1 MAEFGRPRPSDDL
14 RALAAEHSHLAEHL
28 ESFNERTG
36 EYPTLLDEPTS
47 EYESRRPNV
56 LYPAREPI
64 FVHIYGDRG
73 VDTTYY
79 CVEPTLT
86 EADERLYD
94 DVRSRIL
101 DRSVTRPAP
110 STEAEF
116 TDHLDALLEDVVRID
131 GEGEPPGPLDR
142 VRERVLGDQFAV
154 DADTY
159 GRIRYRL
166 QRDIVGLG
174 PLEAIMEDPANE
186 DIHVIGPGG
195 VYVDHGTYGML
206 ETTASFGSADAF
218 ENWLKNMGERMN
230 NPISDSRP
238 IVDATLPNGSRIN
251 IIYSD
256 DVSIKGPSLTI
267 RQGEETPLSILQIT
281 KWGTLSP
288 ELAAYLWLCMEN
300 EQTVFVV
307 GETASGKTTTLN
319 AMFSFIPR
327 DAKIYT
333 AEDTA
338 EVMPP
343 HDTWQQ
349 LLTREGQGDGGSDVD
364 MFDLVAAA
372 LRSRPDYIV
381 LGEVRGA
388 EAQMAFQAAQTGH
401 PVILTFHASDIVSM
415 IQRFTSNPINI
426 PETFMNNC
434 DVALF
439 QNRVKQ
445 GDDVLRR
452 VTSVQEIEG
461 YSKHEGGV
469 ITREAF
475 NWDPRDDDVTFT
487 GRNNSYVLEE
497 QIATLLG
504 YRDTR
509 EIYDELDRRAEIIRR
524 LIDADV
530 LEYHAVNEAIE
541 GFQRDGVEGLP
552 INVGGLTT
560 GSVI

>member
-1 MAEFGRPRPSDDL
+1 MAEFGRPRPSDEL
-14 RALAAEHSHLAEHL
+14 RALAAEHPHLDEHL

-36 EYPTLLDEPTS
+36 EYPTLLDEPTP

-64 FVHIYGDRG
+64 FIHIYGDRG

-79 CVEPTLT
+79 CVEPTLN
-86 EADERLYD
+86 ESDERLYD

-110 STEAEF
+110 STEADF
-116 TDHLDALLEDVVRID
+116 TEHLDSLLADVVRVEGGDD
-131 GEGEPPGPLDR
+131 GPNLLDR
-142 VRERVLGDQFAV
+142 VRERVLADGFTV
-154 DADTY
+154 DPETY
-159 GRIRYRL
+159 RRIRYRL

-174 PLEAIMEDPANE
+174 PLEPIMEDPANE
-186 DIHVIGPGG
+186 DVHVIGPDG
-195 VYVDHGTYGML
+195 VYVVHGVYGML
-206 ETTASFGSADAF
+206 ETTASFGSEDAF

-251 IIYSD
+251 VIYSD

-349 LLTREGQGDGGSDVD
+349 LLTREGGGGGADVD

-381 LGEVRGA
+381 VGEVRGA

-401 PVILTFHASDIVSM
+401 PVILTFHASNIVSM

-426 PETFMNNC
+426 PETFMDNC

-461 YSKHEGGV
+461 YSKHENGV

-475 NWDPRDDDVTFT
+475 TWDPVDDDVTFT

-552 INVGGLTT
+552 INAGGLTT